1 MKRRRAIVV
10 VLASC
15 LALGMGVS
23 SRGQESGRV
32 DLVYA
37 EDFSSDP
44 GYTSENEL
52 YAFWDAAG
60 GSYFA
65 CSLDVDSGNG
75 YYMAYSPEFPAVRG
89 DFTVAFDFAILA
101 PDWGCYPGIV
111 FQSTSGSSP
120 DCRDG
125 IEMAFMAN
133 YTWSD
138 HVIQKFRLKSQGG
151 GELVSD
157 DSPNVGEWYHFFIQ
171 YHSASETVDWV
182 VESVQY
188 GTTLHEVI
196 GASFPIST
204 DINRLYIGEI
214 TSPPDYGEST
224 AIRVDNIEISSGTSA
239 VEQSTWGRIKSSY
252 R

>member
-1 MKRRRAIVV
+1 MKRQRAIVV

-15 LALGMGVS
+15 LALGVGAS
-23 SRGQESGRV
+23 SRGQQNARA

-44 GYTSENEL
+44 GCASQDEL
-52 YAFWDAAG
+52 YVFWDAAG
-60 GSYFA
+60 ESYFA
-65 CSLDVDSGNG
+65 CSLDVDAGHG
-75 YYMAYSPEFPAVRG
+75 YYMGYSPGFPAVRG
-89 DFTVAFDFAILA
+89 DFTVAFDFMILA

-111 FQSTSGSSP
+111 FQNADGANP
-120 DCRDG
+120 DWPDG
-125 IEMAFMAN
+125 TEMAFTAN
-133 YTWSD
+133 YSWSD
-138 HVIQKFRLKSQGG
+138 HVVRKFRLRSQAG

-157 DSPNVGEWYHFFIQ
+157 YSPDVGEWYHFFIQ

-188 GTTLHEVI
+188 GTTFHQVI
-196 GASFPIST
+196 GAPFPIST

-239 VEQSTWGRIKSSY
+239 VERSTWGSIKSSY